1 MKKKV
6 MFMAAIILMSVFI
19 TGFRTKAAEKQDF
32 YAIVKNG
39 VESDID
45 EMKEEDSGYTVL
57 SVKSQECVTERVC
70 TYDVKFID
78 GDEQYRLW
86 IYLNGDLDEA
96 RAVLYDSYGDVEDYS
111 YMTLE
116 EASQDYM

>member
-6 MFMAAIILMSVFI
+6 MFMAAIILMSLFI
-19 TGFRTKAAEKQDF
+19 TGFRSKAAERTDF
-32 YAIVKNG
+32 YKVVKDG
-39 VESDID
+39 VESDI
-45 EMKEEDSGYTVL
+45 ESMKEDGSGYTVL

-116 EASQDYM
+116 EAAQDYM

>member
-6 MFMAAIILMSVFI
+6 MFVMAMFVMSLFI
-19 TGFRTKAAEKQDF
+19 TGFKASAAERTDF
-32 YAIVKNG
+32 YNVVKNG

-45 EMKEEDSGYTVL
+45 SMKEDGSGYTVL

-116 EASQDYM
+116 EAAQDYM

>member
-6 MFMAAIILMSVFI
+6 MFMALVILMNVFI
-19 TGFRTKAAEKQDF
+19 TGFRSKAAERTDF
-32 YAIVKNG
+32 YKVIKDG

-78 GDEQYRLW
+78 NGEQYRLW

-96 RAVLYDSYGDVEDYS
+96 RAVLYDEYNEVEDYS

>member
-1 MKKKV
+1 MRKKV
-6 MFMAAIILMSVFI
+6 MFVMAMFVMSLFI
-19 TGFRTKAAEKQDF
+19 TGFRAAAAEKQDF
-32 YAIVKNG
+32 YTIVKNG

-45 EMKEEDSGYTVL
+45 SMKEDGSGYTVL

-96 RAVLYDSYGDVEDYS
+96 RAVLYDEYNEVEDYS

>member
-6 MFMAAIILMSVFI
+6 MFMALVVLMSVFI
-19 TGFRTKAAEKQDF
+19 TGFRSKAAEKQDF
-32 YAIVKNG
+32 YTIVKNG
-39 VESDID
+39 VESDIE
-45 EMKEEDSGYTVL
+45 EMKGEDSGYTVL